1 VSGRSGLLLFGG
13 AASSSGPCISF
24 DLDLKYGVAIGR
36 CVGIGDID
44 RFEKVDD
51 ACFEIER

>member
-1 VSGRSGLLLFGG
+1 MSGRLGLLLFCG
-13 AASSSGPCISF
+13 APSSSGPCISF